1 MLVLKNILEI
11 KKNAIVHIIVIIVPM
26 YIGPNLLNLLSS
38 SSVFTAFPI
47 KIPGI
52 IFRTHIVIEYSG
64 FTTNINIKNVAIKD
78 ITECFL
84 SVNVPIIA
92 YGTGT
97 AILSIL
103 NIGTYAVIKHN
114 KIPNAVISDA

>member
-1 MLVLKNILEI
+1 MCYFAANYYGTNASMMITASHNPKEYNGFKFSYNGIHNAYGDSTKELYNI
-11 KKNAIVHIIVIIVPM
+11 IINKDFIT
-26 YIGPNLLNLLSS
+26 ND
-38 SSVFTAFPI
+38 
-47 KIPGI
+47 IPG
-52 IFRTHIVIEYSG
+52 T
-64 FTTNINIKNVAIKD
+64 IKNVDIKD